1 MKEKSN
7 NITEGSISRGILGM
21 AFPLMMGFL
30 LQNVFNIVD
39 MYFVGWLGKEAL
51 AAVSLGGIFMGVIYT
66 FALGISVGNIA
77 VVARLEG
84 MNDREGARKTAKQA
98 IFLGIIL
105 YVFVAVA
112 ANLAVRPILGLL
124 DVQPSLI
131 PLVEDY
137 TRILLTGSFVIFIPM
152 AISSYLRGSGDTV
165 TPMRGMMIA
174 SIANVILDPIM
185 IFGWIGF
192 PKMGVAGSALA
203 TAVARGLG
211 MLYFL
216 WFISKKDNAFHV
228 PLLPLEVDLRTIWRI
243 FRVGIFGSL
252 QSVLRNMSEM
262 VMMKLIVSYGAA
274 VTAAYGVGL
283 RMRLVVLMPILGLA
297 TAASTMVGQNLG
309 AGNVKRAEKSGW
321 LTALYSSIFMG
332 TAAVVMCLFAEKI
345 MGVFN
350 SNPDVIR
357 DGALFIRYYAPSFI
371 FIGLS
376 VSMEKALGGAGDTM
390 SPMFITMIGLYALR
404 IPIAF
409 YLKKFYGMEGVWMG
423 IAFSSVITGIV
434 FAIWFWSGRWKRKK
448 V

>member
-1 MKEKSN
+1 MKEKAN

-66 FALGISVGNIA
+66 FALGISVGTIA

-84 MNDREGARKTAKQA
+84 MNDREGARRTAKQA
-98 IFLGIIL
+98 IFLGIFL
-105 YVFVAVA
+105 YAFVAVA
-112 ANLAVRPILGLL
+112 ANLAVNPILRLL
-124 DVQPSLI
+124 EVQEEIL
-131 PLVEDY
+131 PLVVDY

-152 AISSYLRGSGDTV
+152 AISAYLRGCGDTV

-174 SIANVILDPIM
+174 SVANVLLDPIM
-185 IFGWIGF
+185 IFGWLGF

-203 TAVARGLG
+203 TAIARGLG
-211 MLYFL
+211 MVYFL
-216 WFISKKDNAFHV
+216 WFISREDKEFHV
-228 PLLPLEVDLRTIWRI
+228 PLLPLEIDFRTIWRI
-243 FRVGIFGSL
+243 FRIGIFGSL
-252 QSVLRNMSEM
+252 QSVLRNMSEI
-262 VMMKLIVSYGAA
+262 VMMKLIITYGSA

-283 RMRLVVLMPILGLA
+283 RLRLVVLMPILGLA

-309 AGNVKRAEKSGW
+309 AGKVDRAEKSGW
-321 LTALYSSIFMG
+321 YTAGYSSIFMAM
-332 TAAVVMCLFAEKI
+332 AAVILCVFAEKI
-345 MGVFN
+345 MGIFN

-357 DGALFIRYYAPSFI
+357 DGALFIRYYAPSFV

-376 VSMEKALGGAGDTM
+376 ISMEKALGGAGDTM
-390 SPMFITMIGLYALR
+390 SPMFITMMGLYLLR
-404 IPIAF
+404 IPMAF
-409 YLKKFYGMEGVWMG
+409 YLKQSYGMEGVWMG

-434 FAIWFWSGRWKRKK
+434 FALWFWVGKWKKKK